1 MFWGM
6 LGSTALCACAS
17 VKIIGA
23 SGVGHSQN
31 KDLDD
36 CVLAVGAYM
45 VIERLVFM
53 KSYIIHDQMIDRY
66 LIIVYE
72 LLHREKI
79 SDMSYS

>member
-1 MFWGM
+1 MTIVFW
-6 LGSTALCACAS
+6 
-17 VKIIGA
+17 
-23 SGVGHSQN
+23 Q
-31 KDLDD
+31 
-36 CVLAVGAYM
+36 LAAYV

-79 SDMSYS
+79 PDMSYS